1 MTSMLQVLHAKH
13 DDTTKQSPSVM
24 LPHILA
30 QACMGAL
37 AVRLLTFR
45 RWNDEM
51 PYAKPFF
58 MAFGILIAELYI
70 ENFFIW

>member
-1 MTSMLQVLHAKH
+1 MV
-13 DDTTKQSPSVM
+13 
-24 LPHILA
+24 
-30 QACMGAL
+30 AL

-58 MAFGILIAELYI
+58 VAFAILIVELYI

>member
-1 MTSMLQVLHAKH
+1 MV
-13 DDTTKQSPSVM
+13 
-24 LPHILA
+24 
-30 QACMGAL
+30 AL

-51 PYAKPFF
+51 PYAKRFF
-58 MAFGILIAELYI
+58 VAFAILIVELYI

>member
-1 MTSMLQVLHAKH
+1 MMGDQQPAALQQLS
-13 DDTTKQSPSVM
+13 TRMCRILQSGM
-24 LPHILA
+24 A
-30 QACMGAL
+30 AL

-51 PYAKPFF
+51 PYARPFF
-58 MAFGILIAELYI
+58 VAFGILVAELYI